1 MKKFSIL
8 LFLLSIYFQA
18 ISQKDSY
25 FKRVFV
31 DAEYFLLYEEYKDAL
46 PLYLEIQNSHPD
58 NSNINYRI
66 GQCYLNIHNEK
77 SKSIAFF
84 EKAILNVSDKYKEG
98 YYTET
103 KAPREAFL
111 LYGIALRSIGNL
123 EKAQRAFVTY
133 RSMLNDK
140 DKAEKILVDKEIES
154 IGTAFKML
162 DNPKNYI
169 FKSVGRNINSR
180 FPEINPLSVSG
191 GNILIFTSLQR
202 FYNAILQ
209 SELQSDFWANPINLN
224 SQTMADGDI
233 QTVGLSSNGSI
244 LILSRNDND
253 DYNLYS
259 STYDKSRKTWTSMS
273 KLPKEIN
280 TRSWET
286 FGSLS
291 QNGDSIFF
299 SSNKEGGYGGFDLY
313 LSVKNVTGEWSQPL
327 NLGPEI
333 NTPFDETAPFVTENG
348 KRLFFSSKGH
358 DTMGGFDIVFSNLE
372 NKVWGKPNNPGFPLN
387 TFDDDTYFFP
397 IGNGDSGYISR
408 ILSDSEGEEDIYLV
422 TLLP

>member
-1 MKKFSIL
+1 MKRALIIFYIL
-8 LFLLSIYFQA
+8 VSPVYLY
-18 ISQKDSY
+18 SQKDSY

-46 PLYLEIQNSHPD
+46 PLYLEIHNNQPN

-77 SKSIAFF
+77 SKANSYF

-111 LYGIALRSIGNL
+111 LYGISLRVNGNL
-123 EKAQRAFVTY
+123 DKAIQAFNTY
-133 RSMLNDK
+133 KSMLTLN
-140 DKAEKILVDKEIES
+140 EKKENLIVDKEIES
-154 IGTAFKML
+154 VEVARKML
-162 DNPKNYI
+162 ASPKNHV
-169 FKSVGRNINSR
+169 FKSVGININSR
-180 FPEINPLSVSG
+180 FSEINPLTVST
-191 GNILIFTSLQR
+191 GNILIFTSIQR

-209 SELQSDFWANPINLN
+209 SEFEFESWNNPKSLN
-224 SQTMADGDI
+224 TQTLADGQI
-233 QTVGLSSNGSI
+233 ETVGISANGNI
-244 LILSRNDND
+244 LILARNDND

-259 STYDKSRKTWTSMS
+259 STFDKTKKIWTPMS

-280 TRSWET
+280 TRNWET

-291 QNGDSIFF
+291 RNGDTLYF

-313 LSVKNVTGEWSQPL
+313 YTTKKATGEWSQPL

-333 NTPFDETAPFVTENG
+333 NTSFDESAPFVTESGN
-348 KRLFFSSKGH
+348 KLFFSSKGH
-358 DTMGGFDIVFSNLE
+358 TTMGGFDIFYSDKTENSWIKPVNL
-372 NKVWGKPNNPGFPLN
+372 GYPLN
-387 TFDDDTYFFP
+387 TLDDDTYFFP
-397 IGNGDSGYISR
+397 IGEGLSGYISR
-408 ILSDSEGEEDIYLV
+408 FLPESEGEEDIYLV
-422 TLLP
+422 TLDL